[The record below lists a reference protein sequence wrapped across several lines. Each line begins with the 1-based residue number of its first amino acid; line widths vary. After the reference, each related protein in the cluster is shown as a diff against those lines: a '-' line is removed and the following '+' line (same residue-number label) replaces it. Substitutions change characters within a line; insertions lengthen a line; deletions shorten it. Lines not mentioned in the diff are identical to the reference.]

1 MKTLSK
7 TAELH
12 LNSYLRHV
20 RKYLQASES
29 VDANEVERDILD
41 HVESELEQADD
52 PVSLNE
58 MNRVLKELGN
68 PSQWIPM
75 DDMSWWRQMH
85 FKIKI
90 GAKEHPWAYRILSFI
105 VIVYGVLLFIPIMV
119 IIGRMF
125 VFVIGLLIALVCLKK
140 LMD

>member
-29 VDANEVERDILD
+29 VDAIEVERDILE
-41 HVESELEQADD
+41 HVESELEQAED
-52 PVSLNE
+52 PVSLSE
-58 MNRVLKELGN
+58 MNRVLKGLGN
-68 PSQWIPM
+68 PSQWVSM
-75 DDMSWWRQMH
+75 DEMSWWQQLH
-85 FKIKI
+85 FKFKV
-90 GAKEHPWAYRILSFI
+90 GAKEHPWAYGILIFI
-105 VIVYGVLLFIPIMV
+105 LVVAIM
-119 IIGRMF
+119 GRLGF
-125 VFVIGLLIALVCLKK
+125 FFAVGLLIALVCLKK